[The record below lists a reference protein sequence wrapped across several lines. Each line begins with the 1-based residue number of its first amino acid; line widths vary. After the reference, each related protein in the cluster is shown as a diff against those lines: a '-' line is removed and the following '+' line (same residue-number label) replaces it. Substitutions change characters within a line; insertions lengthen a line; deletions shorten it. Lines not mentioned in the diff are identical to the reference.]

1 MTTAAYQSLRIEQ
14 ADGIAELV
22 LTGPGKGNS
31 LGPDFWREM
40 PEALRALDADDSV
53 RVILLR
59 GDGAHFTYGLDLMA
73 MTETLGP
80 LILGEGNLALERT
93 KLLQLIEKMQ
103 AATEGLARCRKP
115 VLAAVQGWCIGG
127 GIDLIAACDFRY
139 CSREAKFSLREVR
152 VGITADLGALQ
163 RLPRIIG
170 EGNAR
175 ELAYTGGDVD
185 AERALQMGL
194 VNQVFAT
201 PEELL
206 AAARATARK
215 IADNPPLV
223 VQGAKQVMEYCAD
236 KSVADG
242 LRYVAV
248 WNSAFLQS
256 HDLAEA
262 FAAFAER
269 RPPRFQGR

>member
-1 MTTAAYQSLRIEQ
+1 MTAAYQSLRIEQ

-22 LTGPGKGNS
+22 LTGPGKGNA

-59 GDGAHFTYGLDLMA
+59 GDGANFTYGLDLMA
-73 MTETLGP
+73 MTESLGP

-115 VLAAVQGWCIGG
+115 VLAALHGWCIGG
-127 GIDLIAACDFRY
+127 GMDLIAACDFRY

-170 EGNAR
+170 EGNTR

-185 AERALQMGL
+185 ADRALQMGL

-223 VQGAKQVMEYCAD
+223 VQGAKQVMEYCAG

>member
-1 MTTAAYQSLRIEQ
+1 MTVAYKSLRIEQ
-14 ADGIAELV
+14 ADGIAEVV
-22 LTGPGKGNS
+22 LTGPGKGNA
-31 LGPDFWREM
+31 LGPDFWNEM
-40 PEALRALDADDSV
+40 PEALRALDADESV

-73 MTETLGP
+73 MMESLGP
-80 LILGEGNLALERT
+80 LLMGEGNLALERT

-103 AATEGLARCRKP
+103 ASTEGLARCRKP
-115 VLAAVQGWCIGG
+115 VLAAVHGWCIGG
-127 GIDLIAACDFRY
+127 GIDVIAACDFRY

-170 EGNAR
+170 EGNTR
-175 ELAYTGGDVD
+175 ELAYTGGDID
-185 AERALQMGL
+185 ADRALQMGL

>member
-1 MTTAAYQSLRIEQ
+1 MTTAYQSLRIEQ

-139 CSREAKFSLREVR
+139 CSREARFSLREVR

>member
-1 MTTAAYQSLRIEQ
+1 MAAAYQSLRIEQ
-14 ADGIAELV
+14 ADGIAEVV
-22 LTGPGKGNS
+22 LTGPGKGNA

-40 PEALRALDADDSV
+40 PEVLRALDADDSV
-53 RVILLR
+53 RVVLLR

-73 MTETLGP
+73 MMESLGP
-80 LILGEGNLALERT
+80 LLMGESNLALERT
-93 KLLQLIEKMQ
+93 KLLQLIERMQ
-103 AATEGLARCRKP
+103 GATEGLARCRKP
-115 VLAAVQGWCIGG
+115 VLAAVHGWCIGG
-127 GIDLIAACDFRY
+127 GINLIAACDFRY

-152 VGITADLGALQ
+152 VGIMADLGALQ

-170 EGNAR
+170 EGNTR
-175 ELAYTGGDVD
+175 ELAYTGGDID

-223 VQGAKQVMEYCAD
+223 VQGAKQMMEYCAD

-242 LRYVAV
+242 LRYAAV

-256 HDLAEA
+256 NDLAEA

>member
-1 MTTAAYQSLRIEQ
+1 MTAAYQSLRIEQ

-22 LTGPGKGNS
+22 LTGPGKGNA

-53 RVILLR
+53 RVVLLR
-59 GDGAHFTYGLDLMA
+59 GDGANFTYGLDLMA
-73 MTETLGP
+73 MTESLGP

-115 VLAAVQGWCIGG
+115 VLAAVHGWCIGG
-127 GIDLIAACDFRY
+127 GMDLIAACDFRY

-201 PEELL
+201 PEEML

>member
-1 MTTAAYQSLRIEQ
+1 MTAAAYQSLRIEQ

-215 IADNPPLV
+215 IADNPPIV

-269 RPPRFQGR
+269 RPPRFQGK